1 MLLNIQITMKKLF
14 ILALTLIGVISA
26 QAKDPM
32 TLDSGSLSMLSD
44 ASKTVFFKIDYSK
57 ATVHNDGNNYTLD
70 GYLQHRGADFVA
82 DWNKD
87 SEKAYS
93 YLPMRFNQKNKKGA
107 KALMEEGNYDILGT
121 VYLTDIDFGN
131 GAGTFNP
138 FGGVKAGGCII
149 SGKLVFTDTNKTELA
164 VLNFV
169 EVKGMGHMSE
179 TIRLGMSY
187 FELMNKLGDVLK
199 KESKKK

>member
-1 MLLNIQITMKKLF
+1 MKKLF
-14 ILALTLIGVISA
+14 LLAFALFSVIAA

-32 TLDSGSLSMLSD
+32 TLESGSLAELDD
-44 ASKTVFFKIDYSK
+44 ASKSVCFKVDYSK
-57 ATVHNDGNNYTLD
+57 ATVHNDGNKYTLD
-70 GYLQHRGADFVA
+70 EYLNHRGADFVA

-87 SEKAYS
+87 SSKAYS
-93 YLPMRFNQKNKKGA
+93 YLPVRYNQKNKKGA
-107 KALMEEGNYDILGT
+107 KALMTEGKSDIIGT

-149 SGKLVFTDTNKTELA
+149 SGKLVFTNASGSEIA
-164 VLNFV
+164 VLPFT
-169 EVKGMGHMSE
+169 EVKGMGHVSE

-187 FELMNKLGDVLK
+187 FELMNKLGDVIK
-199 KESKKK
+199 KGSKKK

>member
-1 MLLNIQITMKKLF
+1 MKKLLLF
-14 ILALTLIGVISA
+14 AFTLLCVLSA

-32 TLDSGSLSMLSD
+32 TLESGSLAELTNAD
-44 ASKTVFFKIDYSK
+44 KTVYFTVDYSK
-57 ATVHNDGNNYTLD
+57 ATVHNDGNKYTLKE
-70 GYLQHRGADFVA
+70 YLEHRGPDFVA

-87 SEKAYS
+87 SAKAYS
-93 YLPMRFNQKNKKGA
+93 YLPVRYNQKNKKGA
-107 KALMEEGNYDILGT
+107 KALEIEGKHDILGT

-138 FGGVKAGGCII
+138 FGGAKAGGCII
-149 SGKLVFTDTNKTELA
+149 SGKIVFTDANKKELA
-164 VLNFV
+164 VLPFT
-169 EVKGMGHMSE
+169 EVKGMGHVSE